1 MRACSESDFY
11 IPGSYS
17 GSDVLSMLGD
27 GAGHEF
33 EGCVK
38 YFLIGLVEVT
48 EMEGKEAEQRIH
60 YAGGLES
67 RLNHPISVGSP
78 R

>member
-1 MRACSESDFY
+1 
-11 IPGSYS
+11 
-17 GSDVLSMLGD
+17 MLGD

-48 EMEGKEAEQRIH
+48 EMEGKKPSNASITLGVSR
-60 YAGGLES
+60 AGLTIQF
-67 RLNHPISVGSP
+67 P
-78 R
+78 

>member
-1 MRACSESDFY
+1 
-11 IPGSYS
+11 
-17 GSDVLSMLGD
+17 
-27 GAGHEF
+27 
-33 EGCVK
+33 
-38 YFLIGLVEVT
+38 
-48 EMEGKEAEQRIH
+48 MEGKEAEQRIH